1 MSLLFDALRR
11 AQGDGAKK
19 RELEIMPDSPLH
31 PPSGGNEGS
40 ARQAGGTGT
49 GTAKTILAATHRP
62 PPGTLPYA
70 VAGLALLAVAA
81 VWFFYPQNINVPI
94 ATPGAEAV
102 SAIQPQL
109 LAASQPGTVSSVA
122 SAETSPTRP
131 LALAST
137 ANGTDTSA
145 DKGKSGTRPVAANS
159 QPKRKSA
166 RKQPARLDLL
176 ASTSQ
181 DPLKEGYLALSEG
194 RLDQAEQKYLSAL
207 AQHPHE
213 KDALL
218 GLAVVAQRKMQME
231 RAADL
236 YRQVLREDLGNA
248 TAAAGLVSLSAQA
261 DPLAAE
267 SQLRELLDIKP
278 SAPEFHYALGGV
290 LARQLR
296 WGEAQQAFFRA
307 CSLNPGNAL
316 YAYNLAVS
324 LDRLHQSAAALP
336 YYEKASRLAR
346 PNDPTLDRDA
356 IQRRIQEL
364 SDAASR

>member
-49 GTAKTILAATHRP
+49 ARTILAATHRP

-81 VWFFYPQNINVPI
+81 VWFFYPQNKNVPI
-94 ATPGAEAV
+94 ATPGAETV
-102 SAIQPQL
+102 SANQPQL
-109 LAASQPGTVSSVA
+109 LAASQPDTASSVA
-122 SAETSPTRP
+122 GAETSPTRP

-137 ANGTDTSA
+137 ANGTA
-145 DKGKSGTRPVAANS
+145 DKDKSGTRPVAANS
-159 QPKRKSA
+159 PPKRKSA
-166 RKQPARLDLL
+166 RKPARLDLL

-181 DPLKEGYLALSEG
+181 DTLKEGYLALSEG
-194 RLDQAEQKYLSAL
+194 RLDQAEQKYLAAL

-236 YRQVLREDLGNA
+236 YQQVLREDLGNA

-316 YAYNLAVS
+316 YAYNMAVS

-336 YYEKASRLAR
+336 YYEKASRLAK
-346 PNDPTLDRDA
+346 PYDPTLDRDA

>member
-11 AQGDGAKK
+11 AQGDGAKQ

-40 ARQAGGTGT
+40 AKQAGGTGT
-49 GTAKTILAATHRP
+49 ARTILAATHRP
-62 PPGTLPYA
+62 PPGMLPYA
-70 VAGLALLAVAA
+70 VAGLALLALAA
-81 VWFFYPQNINVPI
+81 VWFFYPQNKNVPI

-109 LAASQPGTVSSVA
+109 LAASQPDTAVA
-122 SAETSPTRP
+122 GAETSPTRP

-137 ANGTDTSA
+137 ASGTDKSA
-145 DKGKSGTRPVAANS
+145 DKDKPGTRPVAANS

-166 RKQPARLDLL
+166 RKPARLDLL

-194 RLDQAEQKYLSAL
+194 RLDQAEQKYLAAL
-207 AQHPHE
+207 EQHPHE

-218 GLAVVAQRKMQME
+218 GLAVIAQRKMQPD

-278 SAPEFHYALGGV
+278 AAPEFHYALGSV

-307 CSLNPGNAL
+307 CSLKPGNAL

-324 LDRLHQSAAALP
+324 LDRLHQPAAALP
-336 YYEKASRLAR
+336 YYEKASRLAK

-364 SDAASR
+364 SEAASR